1 MPTCSALSEVSPE
14 ATAIAATEARF
25 VITAKYCLHQWAA
38 EGFAAV
44 PFEEMAGDYTAGA

>member
-1 MPTCSALSEVSPE
+1 
-14 ATAIAATEARF
+14 
-25 VITAKYCLHQWAA
+25 LHQWAA